1 MGGKRKHCVCFRN
14 AMLESVKALHIDH
27 MDVVVEPGIGWME
40 LNRLLDP
47 HGLFSPLDPGK
58 FMEHVPGMPFFLV
71 PLCQAGPGATIGGM
85 CATLCSGS
93 IAVRYGT
100 MRDDVISLKVVLPNG
115 DVVKTASR
123 ARKSAAGEGIL
134 GVTMEVTLWPQKIP
148 LHSVVTMYNFLT
160 IKDAADVAIDTML
173 SGIQVS
179 RVEPLDEVQVRAVN
193 IANKNNLTELP
204 TLIFEF
210 ICTGNKCN
218 SFFWGLQNQQDT
230 EGGSMGLPS
239 NETQQEAMISVR
251 RMSSLSQLAELI
263 SRSRQEVDVSPLVC
277 IVEGS
282 FHNMILFYLN
292 QEDQRQEAERLN
304 HFMIHT
310 ALSMEG
316 I

>member
-40 LNRLLDP
+40 PNRFLEP

-58 FMEHVPGMPFFLV
+58 FREHVPGMPFFL
-71 PLCQAGPGATIGGM
+71 AGPGAAIGGM
-85 CATLCSGS
+85 CATRCSGS
-93 IAVRYGT
+93 IA
-100 MRDDVISLKVVLPNG
+100 VVLPNG

-134 GVTMEVTLWPQKIP
+134 GVTTEVTLWPQKIP
-148 LHSVVTMYNFLT
+148 LHLVVTMYNFLT

-173 SGIQVS
+173 SGIQ
-179 RVEPLDEVQVRAVN
+179 ELLDEVQVRAVN
-193 IANKNNLTELP
+193 IANENNLTELP

-210 ICTGNKCN
+210 ICTGKYVFSCDLLLVYVYSWIKSSILMEGIEPLNPFSGICKCN
-218 SFFWGLQNQQDT
+218 SFFWGLQNQQ
-230 EGGSMGLPS
+230 G
-239 NETQQEAMISVR
+239 

-263 SRSRQEVDVSPLVC
+263 SRSRQEVDVSPLVY

-282 FHNMILFYLN
+282 FHKMILFDLN

-316 I
+316 TCTREHGGENF